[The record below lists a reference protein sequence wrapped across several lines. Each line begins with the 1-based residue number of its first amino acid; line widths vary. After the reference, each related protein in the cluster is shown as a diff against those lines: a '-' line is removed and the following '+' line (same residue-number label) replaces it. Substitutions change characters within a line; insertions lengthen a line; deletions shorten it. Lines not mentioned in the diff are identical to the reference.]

1 MPKIAGPEKLKSD
14 LELRKDVQKKI
25 PKDYLPMWLRER
37 EIETRQVEPMDLL
50 KQKNYLLTGALG

>member
-1 MPKIAGPEKLKSD
+1 MYKQNS
-14 LELRKDVQKKI
+14 
-25 PKDYLPMWLRER
+25 KDYLPMWLRER